1 MRLPAVKDWFGRP
14 AHPPVAAP
22 AAVRSVA
29 RTHLGLVRS
38 VNEDRL
44 FDRPDR
50 GLWAVADGMGG
61 HEGGDIAATTAVR
74 ALERVANRPGRIA
87 IDDVEQALDDA
98 NLHIFEDFGRKG
110 SSGSTVA
117 GLLIGDGKA
126 TVFWIGDS
134 RVYRYRGD
142 RLELLTHDHSLVQ
155 DLVDAKVLAP
165 DQARGHPNAHIIT
178 RALGVGEAM
187 RLEARSLPL
196 AAGDRFLLCTDGL
209 WGMVPDPAIAALI
222 PGDEAEAAA
231 RLTSAALD
239 AGGRDNLALIL
250 VDVGESAAH
259 EDYCVRPSPS
269 SR

>member
-1 MRLPAVKDWFGRP
+1 MKLSAMKDWFGRP
-14 AHPPVAAP
+14 AHPPVAP
-22 AAVRSVA
+22 PAVRSVA
-29 RTHLGLVRS
+29 RAHLGLVRS

-44 FDRPDR
+44 LERPDR

-74 ALERVANRPGRIA
+74 ALERTANRPGRIG
-87 IDDVEQALDDA
+87 IGDVEQALNTA
-98 NLHIFEDFGRKG
+98 NLHIFEHFGRKG

-117 GLLIGDGKA
+117 GLMIGDDVA

-155 DLVDAKVLAP
+155 DLVDAKVLTP
-165 DQARGHPNAHIIT
+165 DQARRHPNAHVIT
-178 RALGVGEAM
+178 RALGAGETM
-187 RLEARSLPL
+187 RLDVKSLPL
-196 AAGDRFLLCTDGL
+196 MAGDRFLLCTDGL
-209 WGMVPDPAIAALI
+209 WGMISDTAIAALI

-231 RLTSAALD
+231 HLTSAALD

-250 VDVGESAAH
+250 VDVGERDAREA
-259 EDYCVRPSPS
+259 YRVRPSPS